1 VDNAGVIPALR
12 ARFNR
17 EWTPERHETLLA
29 RLAEATGVPLGF
41 AVSET
46 PCFFPAALLDEM
58 AATGATL
65 VSSFLGNPEARAA
78 AEALIPARYLG
89 PGQEAAP
96 TCVQVDFGLVRES
109 DGRLTPRL
117 VELQAFPSLYAFQ
130 HTLAA
135 VHREVHG
142 LPASCVAHLGGLDDT
157 TYLALMREVLVGP
170 HDPTEVVLMELT
182 PERQKTL
189 VDFVLTEKLWGITTV
204 DPREVVVRGRTLW
217 CQHEGRDVAIRRI
230 FNRVIP
236 DELERTGHAMP
247 FDYRDDL
254 DVEWIGHPAWFYRL
268 SKSAIPW
275 LTHSSVPRTWR
286 LDAVD
291 GLPADREQLVLKPLF
306 SFAGGGI
313 VFAPTDAELAAIPA
327 ADRHLYLLQ
336 EKVRFEP
343 VIETP
348 HGATQAEVR
357 IMYVWTDR
365 LRAVLPLIRM
375 GRGQMM
381 GVAHN
386 RGLSWVGASA
396 GFSVR
401 A

>member
-1 VDNAGVIPALR
+1 MIPALR

-17 EWTPERHETLLA
+17 EWTPARHEAFLA
-29 RLAEATGVPLGF
+29 LVASRTGVPLGF
-41 AVSET
+41 TLSET

-65 VSSFLGNPEARAA
+65 VTSFLANAEALAA

-89 PGQEAAP
+89 PGQESRP
-96 TCVQVDFGLVRES
+96 TCVQVDFGLVREA
-109 DGRLTPRL
+109 DGRFTPRL
-117 VELQAFPSLYAFQ
+117 VELQAFPSLYGFQ

-135 VHREVHG
+135 VSREVHD
-142 LPASCVAHLGGLDDT
+142 LPATCIAHLGGLDDAG
-157 TYLALMREVLVGP
+157 YLALLRDVLVGP
-170 HDPTEVVLMELT
+170 HDPAEVVLLEIA
-182 PERQKTL
+182 PEQQKTRP
-189 VDFVLTEKLWGITTV
+189 DFAVTEQLWGIQTV
-204 DPREVVVRGRTLW
+204 DPGDVIVRGRTLW
-217 CQHEGRDVAIRRI
+217 RRHEGREVPIRRI
-230 FNRVIP
+230 YNRVIP
-236 DELERTGHAMP
+236 DELDRTGHPMA

-254 DVEWIGHPAWFYRL
+254 EVEWVGHPAWYFRL

-275 LTHSSVPRTWR
+275 LAHPSVPRTWR

-291 GLPADREQLVLKPLF
+291 ALPADREQLVLKPLF

-313 VFAPTDAELAAIPA
+313 VFAPTDAQLAAIPA
-327 ADRHLYLLQ
+327 AERHLYLLQ
-336 EKVRFEP
+336 ERVRFAP

-348 HGATQAEVR
+348 HGPTQAEVR

-386 RGLSWVGASA
+386 RGLAWVGASA
-396 GFSVR
+396 GFSV
-401 A
+401 AP